1 MISSTYS
8 SECCISIH
16 FDWHLT
22 IKCVGPDVIDTRWS
36 SVIEL
41 LHTEHTVYEFLKNL
55 YLSAISLYLAIVS
68 CLIVFSRS
76 FYYNISS
83 YVRLI
88 WSSEVS
94 SDSLSYI
101 CRVVIFICHIGLS
114 LNVKDGLII
123 IFLIHNGYKTNLFS
137 VYPSG
142 IIVLCLRFTI
152 YYYSPSESESD

>member
-1 MISSTYS
+1 LISSYYY

-22 IKCVGPDVIDTRWS
+22 NKWVGPHVIDTRWS

-41 LHTEHTVYEFLKNL
+41 LHTEHTFYEFLKNM
-55 YLSAISLYLAIVS
+55 YLSAINLYLAIVS
-68 CLIVFSRS
+68 CLTVFIRS
-76 FYYNISS
+76 FYYIISS

-88 WSSEVS
+88 WSFYSS
-94 SDSLSYI
+94 SDSLSSI

-114 LNVKDGLII
+114 LNANDGLII

-137 VYPSG
+137 V
-142 IIVLCLRFTI
+142 
-152 YYYSPSESESD
+152 

>member
-1 MISSTYS
+1 VTSSVLISSTYC

-16 FDWHLT
+16 FDGHLT
-22 IKCVGPDVIDTRWS
+22 IKWVGPHVIYTRWS
-36 SVIEL
+36 SVIDL

-76 FYYNISS
+76 FYYSMSS

-88 WSSEVS
+88 WSFYSS
-94 SDSLSYI
+94 SDSLSSI

-114 LNVKDGLII
+114 LNANDGLII

-137 VYPSG
+137 V
-142 IIVLCLRFTI
+142 
-152 YYYSPSESESD
+152 